1 MILITVIMGKT
12 LSGKTYLID
21 KLQNEFKVP
30 RIITSTTRP
39 IRKNEQNDV
48 DYHFATAKQFH
59 DAIKSNRALAVRRYH
74 VINNQIWSYYL
85 NKTDLDE
92 LIHNQKNGIFILD
105 LKGYLD
111 LETELNQDLKLAN
124 NIKLQGLYLDIP
136 LKTRIMRHFDTQRQT
151 DNDQEFVRRLADD
164 ELNAF
169 TKLNNYATDKDA
181 QQFAKKHHI
190 KVFNENYNI
199 DDVLDYLY
207 VNNYRKY

>member
-21 KLQNEFKVP
+21 KLQNKFKVP

-48 DYHFATAKQFH
+48 DYHFSTADQFH
-59 DAIKSNRALAVRRYH
+59 DAIESNRALAIRRYH

-85 NKTDLDE
+85 DKTDLDK
-92 LIHNQKNGIFILD
+92 LIDNKKNGIFILD

-111 LETELNQDLKLAN
+111 LETELHQDVKLAN

-169 TKLNNYATDKDA
+169 TELNNYATDKDA

-207 VNNYRKY
+207 INNYRK

>member
-12 LSGKTYLID
+12 LSGKTYLTD

-39 IRKNEQNDV
+39 IRKNEQNDA
-48 DYHFATAKQFH
+48 DYHFATTKQFH
-59 DAIKSNRALAVRRYH
+59 DAIENNRTLAVRRYH

-85 NKTDLDE
+85 DKTDLDK
-92 LIHNQKNGIFILD
+92 LINNKKNGIFILD

-111 LETELNQDLKLAN
+111 LETELHQDLKLAN

-169 TKLNNYATDKDA
+169 TELNNYATDKDA

-199 DDVLDYLY
+199 DDVLDYLCI
-207 VNNYRKY
+207 NNYRK